1 MSKKHRSRFTTH
13 LLRIGAYV
21 AATFWLAFT
30 YGGWELVST
39 SDTGRHSHAAGW
51 VILIIASVLMIIT
64 MNHWVKYLRVIIGGG
79 VLGGLLATAT
89 GHLPNGKPF
98 PQLIA
103 AILTA
108 LLVGCSLISQNLAK
122 RKLSILDR
130 ASLIGF
136 LAAFVS
142 GVVKNTPASD
152 VAGLSI
158 GLACLLFPVLCAR
171 LWPKSYKQSA
181 KAADI

>member
-1 MSKKHRSRFTTH
+1 MSKKHTSHFRAH
-13 LLRIGAYV
+13 LLRIAAYIAFV
-21 AATFWLAFT
+21 FWLAFA
-30 YGGWELVST
+30 YAGSELVSRPE
-39 SDTGRHSHAAGW
+39 TGKHSHFAGW
-51 VILIIASVLMIIT
+51 MILIITSVLMIFT

-136 LAAFVS
+136 VVAFVS
-142 GVVKNTPASD
+142 GVVKNTPASA

-171 LWPKSYKQSA
+171 LWPKSYEQSA